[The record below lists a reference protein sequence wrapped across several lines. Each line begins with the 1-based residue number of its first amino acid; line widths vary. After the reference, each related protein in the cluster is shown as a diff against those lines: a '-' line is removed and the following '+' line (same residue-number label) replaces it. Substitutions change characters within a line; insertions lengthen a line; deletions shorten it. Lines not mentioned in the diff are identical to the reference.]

1 MNEDYTLPSNSET
14 LNVDETSARFSGATW
29 YEHIQTKKVA
39 LAGLGGIGSWVALML
54 ARVKVEWIHLW
65 DPDTVETVNMAGQL
79 FGNSDIGNH
88 KTSAVTDCIMDYAD
102 YHNYIAHRERI
113 TSDTT
118 MPLDVRIFICGFDNM
133 EARKTFFEKWCN
145 IVRCAPKEK
154 RKEYLFIDG
163 RLAVEEFQV
172 LCIKGDDEYNINRY
186 CEQFL
191 FTDEEADAVTCSY
204 KQTTYMASMI
214 ASVIANL
221 FINFVTNECDPIIE
235 RDLPF
240 FTSYSADTMY
250 FKTEA

>member
-1 MNEDYTLPSNSET
+1 MDAEYRLPSNSET

-65 DPDTVETVNMAGQL
+65 DPDTVEAVNMAGQL
-79 FGNSDIGNH
+79 FGISNIGDY
-88 KTSAVTDCIMDYAD
+88 KTRAVTNCITNYAD
-102 YHNYIAHRERI
+102 YHHYIANRERI
-113 TSDTT
+113 TPHTAI
-118 MPLDVRIFICGFDNM
+118 PLDVKIFICGFDNM
-133 EARKTFFEKWCN
+133 EARKTFFEKWYN
-145 IVRCAPKEK
+145 IVKDTPEEK

>member
-1 MNEDYTLPSNSET
+1 M
-14 LNVDETSARFSGATW
+14 
-29 YEHIQTKKVA
+29 
-39 LAGLGGIGSWVALML
+39 
-54 ARVKVEWIHLW
+54 
-65 DPDTVETVNMAGQL
+65 
-79 FGNSDIGNH
+79 
-88 KTSAVTDCIMDYAD
+88 
-102 YHNYIAHRERI
+102 
-113 TSDTT
+113 
-118 MPLDVRIFICGFDNM
+118 MPLDVKIFICGFDNM
-133 EARKTFFEKWCN
+133 EARNTFFEKWYN
-145 IVRCAPKEK
+145 IVKSVPEER
-154 RKEYLFIDG
+154 RKKYLFIDG

-214 ASVIANL
+214 ASIIANL